1 MQVVET
7 ARRAKPRELVTSLVL
22 PAHPSS
28 VRLGRHAAVAWLQF
42 APGGW
47 DRDTVLLLVTE
58 VLANAVE
65 HSDGPLRLS
74 IAATADRMRVE
85 VTDASPIASPLDP
98 GHVQRFEDEGV
109 HLKMMKQLAD
119 RWGIEVR
126 LVDDEAHMRV
136 VWFECRRSLV
146 PAPRDGSR

>member
-1 MQVVET
+1 MQVT
-7 ARRAKPRELVTSLVL
+7 DTPRLTTPTELVTSLVL

-42 APGGW
+42 APGGY

-58 VLANAVE
+58 ILANAVE
-65 HSDGPLRLS
+65 HSEGPLVLS
-74 IAATADRMRVE
+74 IATAGHRVRVE
-85 VTDASPIASPLDP
+85 VADAAPIASPLGPD
-98 GHVQRFEDEGV
+98 HVERYEDQGL

-136 VWFECRRSLV
+136 IWF
-146 PAPRDGSR
+146 